1 MRRSALNVNHRGNR
15 GKQKI
20 LDQADNNSFL
30 SLIRELLGTKTFFLF
45 LIRSFMIVIISSSS
59 AHAFYQW
66 QGETGDLELRGLIRL
81 FGSLNIN
88 PKNDY
93 FYDEKTDLGGGEIAR
108 LLMLAHAGQWL
119 GVELNIFQAYIPES
133 LLLQGNQAAFIDVE
147 RSSALEW
154 NLKDGV
160 YAPLAID
167 RLNARITHNRLD
179 FILGRQP
186 INLAT
191 TYYFTPND
199 FFAPFAAQSFY
210 RVYKSGV
217 DAARVEVR
225 LGQLSQLSLISV
237 LGYERDPA
245 SDTGWSENPD
255 SDRTSYV
262 ARASTAL
269 HTFEWALL
277 GGTVREVGVIGGSV
291 QGELFGWL
299 GVRGEGHHADPD
311 DPAVSPSTEITLGV
325 EHKWESSLNIRLEQ
339 FYHGSG
345 AGSVNEYSPSTIYL
359 ARNYTALGIGY
370 EFTPL
375 WIGEFLA
382 LFNWT
387 DYSTLLTGNAVYS
400 LSDESEIS
408 FIVGFPVGKK
418 PEGPEIKSEFGT
430 YPYYLNIEV
439 RSYF

>member
-1 MRRSALNVNHRGNR
+1 MRMCALNVNRRGHRG
-15 GKQKI
+15 KKEI

-30 SLIRELLGTKTFFLF
+30 SVLRERCGTKHFLLFVILFFL
-45 LIRSFMIVIISSSS
+45 IVINSSSP

-66 QGETGDLELRGLIRL
+66 RGEKSDLELRGLIRL

-88 PKNDY
+88 PENDY
-93 FYDEKTDLGGGEIAR
+93 FYDKKSDLGGGEIAR
-108 LLMLAHAGQWL
+108 LLMQAHTGENL
-119 GVELNIFQAYIPES
+119 GFELNIFQAYIPES
-133 LLLQGNQAAFIDVE
+133 LLSQGNLASFLDVE

-167 RLNARITHNRLD
+167 SLNARITYNRLD
-179 FILGRQP
+179 FIVGRQP

-225 LGQLSQLSLISV
+225 LGELSQLSLISV

-245 SDTGWSENPD
+245 SDTGWSANPD

-262 ARASTAL
+262 ARASAVL
-269 HTFEWALL
+269 HDFEWALL
-277 GGTVREVGVIGGSV
+277 GGTVRKEGILGGSL
-291 QGELFGWL
+291 QGELFDWL
-299 GVRGEGHHADPD
+299 GVRGEGNHADPD

-345 AGSVNEYSPSTIYL
+345 AGSVSEYNPSTIYL
-359 ARNYTALGIGY
+359 ARNYTALGVGY

-375 WIGEFLA
+375 WIGEFLT

-408 FIVGFPVGKK
+408 FIVGIPVGKK
-418 PEGPEIKSEFGT
+418 PEGLEIKSEFGT
-430 YPYYLNIEV
+430 YPYYLNIEI
-439 RSYF
+439 RAYF